1 MKSSRKSSQK
11 SSRRILAVSLTAALA
26 APLAACS
33 PLDVFGPHANS
44 EIMALAKQA
53 SADKASGDER
63 WGELR
68 AFHADQLKEEARRLC
83 GTDETGTLPST
94 CDVGYGDTDL
104 PASGDIA
111 ELVARTAK
119 AADKVPG
126 DSVDLVVAQAIDAVA
141 ATEEP
146 LALLSTDAPIE
157 DTDAL
162 EAAQQLA
169 KAEYAVNYG
178 LDIASAYGDNQLQ
191 GRIDRLRPLHDAR
204 LSSLHDAFPA
214 DALPAREAGYEIPGG
229 APTNPAEAA
238 AFVDKL
244 ENDLVERWRATAA
257 DATSVDW
264 RTAAIIL
271 AGHAQRAAET
281 A

>member
-1 MKSSRKSSQK
+1 
-11 SSRRILAVSLTAALA
+11 
-26 APLAACS
+26 
-33 PLDVFGPHANS
+33 
-44 EIMALAKQA
+44 MALAKQA
-53 SADKASGDER
+53 SADKASSDER
-63 WGELR
+63 WSELR

-83 GTDETGTLPST
+83 GTDENGTPPST
-94 CDVGYGDTDL
+94 CNVDYGDTDL

-119 AADKVPG
+119 AADKVPE

-141 ATEEP
+141 STEEP
-146 LALLSTDAPIE
+146 LTLLSTDAPIE

-169 KAEYAVNYG
+169 KAEYAVDYG
-178 LDIASAYGDNQLQ
+178 LDIATAYGDDQLQ
-191 GRIDRLRPLHDAR
+191 GRIDRLRRLHDAR

-214 DALPAREAGYEIPGG
+214 GALPAREAGYEIPGG
-229 APTNPAEAA
+229 APTGPAEAA

-244 ENDLVERWRATAA
+244 ESDLVELWRNAAA
-257 DATSVDW
+257 DATNVDW
-264 RTAAIIL
+264 RTVAVIL
-271 AGHAQRAAET
+271 AGHVQRAAET

>member
-1 MKSSRKSSQK
+1 
-11 SSRRILAVSLTAALA
+11 
-26 APLAACS
+26 
-33 PLDVFGPHANS
+33 
-44 EIMALAKQA
+44 MALAKQA
-53 SADKASGDER
+53 SADTASGDER

-68 AFHADQLKEEARRLC
+68 AFHADQLKNEARRLC
-83 GTDETGTLPST
+83 GTDASGAPPST
-94 CDVGYGDTDL
+94 CNVDYEDTDL
-104 PASGDIA
+104 PPSGDTA
-111 ELVARTAK
+111 ALVVQTAK
-119 AADKVPG
+119 AAGKVPE

-141 ATEEP
+141 ASDEP
-146 LALLSTDAPIE
+146 LALLNTDGPID

-162 EAAQQLA
+162 EAAKLLA
-169 KAEYAVNYG
+169 NAEYAVDYG
-178 LDIASAYGDNQLQ
+178 LDIATAYGDEQLQ
-191 GRIDRLRPLHDAR
+191 ARIDKLRTLHDAR
-204 LSSLHDAFPA
+204 LSSLHDAFPT
-214 DALPAREAGYEIPGG
+214 DAMPAREAGYEIPGG

-244 ENDLVERWRATAA
+244 ESDLVERWRTAAA

>member
-1 MKSSRKSSQK
+1 MKSSRK
-11 SSRRILAVSLTAALA
+11 SSRRILAVSLTAACA

-33 PLDVFGPHANS
+33 PLDFFGPHANS

-53 SADKASGDER
+53 SADKASGDDAWR
-63 WGELR
+63 DLR
-68 AFHADQLKEEARRLC
+68 AFHAEQLKEEARRLC

-119 AADKVPG
+119 AADKVPE

-141 ATEEP
+141 ATGEP
-146 LALLSTDAPIE
+146 LDLISTDAPI
-157 DTDAL
+157 DDADAL
-162 EAAQQLA
+162 ESAQQLA
-169 KAEYAVNYG
+169 KAEYAVDYG

-214 DALPAREAGYEIPGG
+214 GALPAREAGYEIPGE
-229 APTNPAEAA
+229 APTSPAEAA

-244 ENDLVERWRATAA
+244 ERDLVELWRTAAA